1 MSLKIRN
8 APIFHNM
15 NIFIDNIALK
25 KEKRRKFAEILQISA
40 VLFILP
46 IYFFIF
52 VCYYSKVIFKACK
65 PLRKETKM
73 KKFKTLLST
82 LILLS
87 LLSACNGTNNSST
100 TNSSNSSNTTIST
113 SSSTTNSSTT
123 SKDSSSSSTNTS
135 STNPSSSSTSSN
147 SSSTSSAPINTKDK
161 LKDIVVGN
169 SFNGDVVIAGKRGN
183 DFYVED
189 QTGYAFVYLNNNSDY
204 KELQIGDQ
212 VNLQG
217 KIVEFTN
224 AGIIQIST
232 VTSMTKLK
240 SNCALRS
247 INKVENFDQIDSYRM
262 GRIAIDN
269 VVLESK
275 TINSGSTD
283 SSLKISKNGKTLTI
297 FIGKRLDSQV
307 KNDIESIFNTLNT
320 KDTFSIN
327 GAFADYYKSS
337 QIVLTSADQI
347 VADELSFEKKVAI
360 VEANSISSLNNSN
373 VYKDISLPTSGLYNS
388 KIEWTSSN
396 TLVVSNSGKVTRPE
410 NGDVKVTLSYV
421 ITIDNQKTTSKN
433 ITVNVKQKG
442 NTNYEYVYVEPN
454 YSGTYYNQVSDEL
467 RGKDLLLQL
476 DNLLDSTSHPTINFT
491 YKGLMSEVFPYTDGK
506 DGKLYAFYRGTLAS
520 SGSMNREH
528 VWPNSRGGNYVERD
542 PHMVRPTLTSDN
554 SGRGNAFYNESG
566 NYDPGEFGAY
576 QYRGICARIIFYCAV
591 KAQENGLNLV
601 DKNTDSTSNK
611 SMGKLSTLL
620 KWNLEYDIDAT
631 EIQRNDVLYTKF
643 KHNRNPFIDDRNY
656 ACKIW
661 GDTNAET
668 RGVCSGN
675 Y

>member
-1 MSLKIRN
+1 
-8 APIFHNM
+8 
-15 NIFIDNIALK
+15 
-25 KEKRRKFAEILQISA
+25 
-40 VLFILP
+40 
-46 IYFFIF
+46 
-52 VCYYSKVIFKACK
+52 
-65 PLRKETKM
+65 M

-113 SSSTTNSSTT
+113 SSSSTNSSTT

-135 STNPSSSSTSSN
+135 STNPSSSSTSSSST

-217 KIVEFTN
+217 KVVEFTN

-360 VEANSISSLNNSN
+360 IEANSISSLNNSN

-396 TLVVSNSGKVTRPE
+396 TLIVSNSGKVTRPE

-454 YSGTYYNQVSDEL
+454 YSGTYYNQISDEL

>member
-1 MSLKIRN
+1 
-8 APIFHNM
+8 
-15 NIFIDNIALK
+15 
-25 KEKRRKFAEILQISA
+25 
-40 VLFILP
+40 
-46 IYFFIF
+46 
-52 VCYYSKVIFKACK
+52 
-65 PLRKETKM
+65 M

-135 STNPSSSSTSSN
+135 STNPSSSSTSSSST

-337 QIVLTSADQI
+337 QFVLTSADQI

-454 YSGTYYNQVSDEL
+454 YSGTYYNQISDEL

>member
-1 MSLKIRN
+1 
-8 APIFHNM
+8 
-15 NIFIDNIALK
+15 
-25 KEKRRKFAEILQISA
+25 
-40 VLFILP
+40 
-46 IYFFIF
+46 
-52 VCYYSKVIFKACK
+52 
-65 PLRKETKM
+65 M

-135 STNPSSSSTSSN
+135 STNPSSSSTSSS

-337 QIVLTSADQI
+337 QIILTSANQI
-347 VADELSFEKKVAI
+347 VANELSFEKKVAI

-396 TLVVSNSGKVTRPE
+396 TLIVSNSGKVTRPE

-454 YSGTYYNQVSDEL
+454 YSGTYYNQISDEL

>member
-1 MSLKIRN
+1 
-8 APIFHNM
+8 
-15 NIFIDNIALK
+15 
-25 KEKRRKFAEILQISA
+25 
-40 VLFILP
+40 
-46 IYFFIF
+46 
-52 VCYYSKVIFKACK
+52 
-65 PLRKETKM
+65 M

-113 SSSTTNSSTT
+113 SSS
-123 SKDSSSSSTNTS
+123 
-135 STNPSSSSTSSN
+135 

-189 QTGYAFVYLNNNSDY
+189 QTGHAFVYLNNNSDY

-454 YSGTYYNQVSDEL
+454 YSGTYYNQISDEL

>member
-1 MSLKIRN
+1 
-8 APIFHNM
+8 
-15 NIFIDNIALK
+15 
-25 KEKRRKFAEILQISA
+25 
-40 VLFILP
+40 
-46 IYFFIF
+46 
-52 VCYYSKVIFKACK
+52 
-65 PLRKETKM
+65 M

-135 STNPSSSSTSSN
+135 STNPSSSSTSSS

-454 YSGTYYNQVSDEL
+454 YSGTYYNQISDEL

-506 DGKLYAFYRGTLAS
+506 LYAFYRGTLAS

-528 VWPNSRGGNYVERD
+528 VWPNSRGGNYIERD

-554 SGRGNAFYNESG
+554 SGRVNAFYNESG

>member
-1 MSLKIRN
+1 
-8 APIFHNM
+8 
-15 NIFIDNIALK
+15 
-25 KEKRRKFAEILQISA
+25 
-40 VLFILP
+40 
-46 IYFFIF
+46 
-52 VCYYSKVIFKACK
+52 
-65 PLRKETKM
+65 M

-135 STNPSSSSTSSN
+135 STNPSSSSTSSS

-454 YSGTYYNQVSDEL
+454 YSGTYYNQISDEL

-668 RGVCSGN
+668 CGVCSGN

>member
-1 MSLKIRN
+1 
-8 APIFHNM
+8 
-15 NIFIDNIALK
+15 
-25 KEKRRKFAEILQISA
+25 
-40 VLFILP
+40 
-46 IYFFIF
+46 
-52 VCYYSKVIFKACK
+52 
-65 PLRKETKM
+65 M

-135 STNPSSSSTSSN
+135 SINPSSSSTSSS

-169 SFNGDVVIAGKRGN
+169 SFNGNVVIAGKRGN

-360 VEANSISSLNNSN
+360 IEANSISSLNNSN

-396 TLVVSNSGKVTRPE
+396 TLIVSNSGKVTRPE

-454 YSGTYYNQVSDEL
+454 YSGTYYNQISDEL

>member
-1 MSLKIRN
+1 
-8 APIFHNM
+8 
-15 NIFIDNIALK
+15 
-25 KEKRRKFAEILQISA
+25 
-40 VLFILP
+40 
-46 IYFFIF
+46 
-52 VCYYSKVIFKACK
+52 
-65 PLRKETKM
+65 M

-135 STNPSSSSTSSN
+135 STNPSSSYTSSS

-454 YSGTYYNQVSDEL
+454 YSGTYYNQISDEL

>member
-1 MSLKIRN
+1 
-8 APIFHNM
+8 
-15 NIFIDNIALK
+15 
-25 KEKRRKFAEILQISA
+25 
-40 VLFILP
+40 
-46 IYFFIF
+46 
-52 VCYYSKVIFKACK
+52 
-65 PLRKETKM
+65 M

-135 STNPSSSSTSSN
+135 STNPSSSSTSSS

-396 TLVVSNSGKVTRPE
+396 TLIVSNSGKVTRPE

-433 ITVNVKQKG
+433 ITVNVKQKD

-454 YSGTYYNQVSDEL
+454 YSGTYYNQISDEL

>member
-1 MSLKIRN
+1 
-8 APIFHNM
+8 
-15 NIFIDNIALK
+15 
-25 KEKRRKFAEILQISA
+25 
-40 VLFILP
+40 
-46 IYFFIF
+46 
-52 VCYYSKVIFKACK
+52 
-65 PLRKETKM
+65 M

-135 STNPSSSSTSSN
+135 STNPSSSSTSSS

-454 YSGTYYNQVSDEL
+454 YSGTYYNQISDEL

-566 NYDPGEFGAY
+566 NYDPGEFGTY

>member
-1 MSLKIRN
+1 
-8 APIFHNM
+8 
-15 NIFIDNIALK
+15 
-25 KEKRRKFAEILQISA
+25 
-40 VLFILP
+40 
-46 IYFFIF
+46 
-52 VCYYSKVIFKACK
+52 
-65 PLRKETKM
+65 M

-135 STNPSSSSTSSN
+135 STNPSSSSTSSS

-360 VEANSISSLNNSN
+360 IEANSISSLNNSN

-454 YSGTYYNQVSDEL
+454 YSGTYYNQISDEL
-467 RGKDLLLQL
+467 RGKNLLL
-476 DNLLDSTSHPTINFT
+476 
-491 YKGLMSEVFPYTDGK
+491 
-506 DGKLYAFYRGTLAS
+506 
-520 SGSMNREH
+520 
-528 VWPNSRGGNYVERD
+528 
-542 PHMVRPTLTSDN
+542 
-554 SGRGNAFYNESG
+554 
-566 NYDPGEFGAY
+566 
-576 QYRGICARIIFYCAV
+576 
-591 KAQENGLNLV
+591 
-601 DKNTDSTSNK
+601 
-611 SMGKLSTLL
+611 
-620 KWNLEYDIDAT
+620 
-631 EIQRNDVLYTKF
+631 
-643 KHNRNPFIDDRNY
+643 PFITIR
-656 ACKIW
+656 
-661 GDTNAET
+661 
-668 RGVCSGN
+668 
-675 Y
+675 

>member
-1 MSLKIRN
+1 
-8 APIFHNM
+8 
-15 NIFIDNIALK
+15 
-25 KEKRRKFAEILQISA
+25 
-40 VLFILP
+40 
-46 IYFFIF
+46 
-52 VCYYSKVIFKACK
+52 
-65 PLRKETKM
+65 M

-135 STNPSSSSTSSN
+135 STNPSSSSTSSS

-169 SFNGDVVIAGKRGN
+169 SFNGNVVIAGKRGN

-360 VEANSISSLNNSN
+360 IEANSISSLNNSN

-396 TLVVSNSGKVTRPE
+396 TLIVSNSGKVTRPE

-454 YSGTYYNQVSDEL
+454 YSGTYYNQISDEL

>member
-1 MSLKIRN
+1 
-8 APIFHNM
+8 
-15 NIFIDNIALK
+15 
-25 KEKRRKFAEILQISA
+25 
-40 VLFILP
+40 
-46 IYFFIF
+46 
-52 VCYYSKVIFKACK
+52 
-65 PLRKETKM
+65 M

-135 STNPSSSSTSSN
+135 STNPSSSSTSSS

-169 SFNGDVVIAGKRGN
+169 SFNGDVVITGKRGN

-360 VEANSISSLNNSN
+360 IEANSISSLNNSN
-373 VYKDISLPTSGLYNS
+373 VYKDIPLPTSGLYNS

-396 TLVVSNSGKVTRPE
+396 TLIVSNSGKVTRPE

-454 YSGTYYNQVSDEL
+454 YSGTYYNQISDEL

>member
-1 MSLKIRN
+1 
-8 APIFHNM
+8 
-15 NIFIDNIALK
+15 
-25 KEKRRKFAEILQISA
+25 
-40 VLFILP
+40 
-46 IYFFIF
+46 
-52 VCYYSKVIFKACK
+52 
-65 PLRKETKM
+65 M

-135 STNPSSSSTSSN
+135 STNPSSSSTSSSST
-147 SSSTSSAPINTKDK
+147 SSSTSSAPINAKDK

-454 YSGTYYNQVSDEL
+454 YSGTYYNQISDEL

>member
-1 MSLKIRN
+1 
-8 APIFHNM
+8 
-15 NIFIDNIALK
+15 
-25 KEKRRKFAEILQISA
+25 
-40 VLFILP
+40 
-46 IYFFIF
+46 
-52 VCYYSKVIFKACK
+52 
-65 PLRKETKM
+65 M

-135 STNPSSSSTSSN
+135 STNTSSSSTSSSST

-396 TLVVSNSGKVTRPE
+396 TLIVSNSGKVTRPE

-454 YSGTYYNQVSDEL
+454 YSGTYYNQISDEL

>member
-1 MSLKIRN
+1 
-8 APIFHNM
+8 
-15 NIFIDNIALK
+15 
-25 KEKRRKFAEILQISA
+25 
-40 VLFILP
+40 
-46 IYFFIF
+46 
-52 VCYYSKVIFKACK
+52 
-65 PLRKETKM
+65 M

-135 STNPSSSSTSSN
+135 STNPSSSSTSSSST

-169 SFNGDVVIAGKRGN
+169 SFNGNVVIAGKRGN

-454 YSGTYYNQVSDEL
+454 YSGTYYNQISDEL

>member
-1 MSLKIRN
+1 
-8 APIFHNM
+8 
-15 NIFIDNIALK
+15 
-25 KEKRRKFAEILQISA
+25 
-40 VLFILP
+40 
-46 IYFFIF
+46 
-52 VCYYSKVIFKACK
+52 
-65 PLRKETKM
+65 M

-135 STNPSSSSTSSN
+135 STNPSSSSTSSS

-283 SSLKISKNGKTLTI
+283 SSIKISKNGKTLTI

-454 YSGTYYNQVSDEL
+454 YSGTYYNQISDEL

-566 NYDPGEFGAY
+566 KYDPGEFGAY

>member
-1 MSLKIRN
+1 
-8 APIFHNM
+8 
-15 NIFIDNIALK
+15 
-25 KEKRRKFAEILQISA
+25 
-40 VLFILP
+40 
-46 IYFFIF
+46 
-52 VCYYSKVIFKACK
+52 
-65 PLRKETKM
+65 M

-123 SKDSSSSSTNTS
+123 SKDSSFSSTNTS
-135 STNPSSSSTSSN
+135 STNPSSSSTSSS

-360 VEANSISSLNNSN
+360 IEANSISSLNNSN

-454 YSGTYYNQVSDEL
+454 YSGTYYNQISDEL

-554 SGRGNAFYNESG
+554 SGRENAFYNESG

>member
-1 MSLKIRN
+1 
-8 APIFHNM
+8 
-15 NIFIDNIALK
+15 
-25 KEKRRKFAEILQISA
+25 
-40 VLFILP
+40 
-46 IYFFIF
+46 
-52 VCYYSKVIFKACK
+52 
-65 PLRKETKM
+65 M

-135 STNPSSSSTSSN
+135 STNPSSSSTSSS

-396 TLVVSNSGKVTRPE
+396 TLIVSNSGKVTRPE
-410 NGDVKVTLSYV
+410 KGDVKVTLSYV

-454 YSGTYYNQVSDEL
+454 YSGTYYNQISDEL

-528 VWPNSRGGNYVERD
+528 VWPNSRGGNYIERD

>member
-1 MSLKIRN
+1 
-8 APIFHNM
+8 
-15 NIFIDNIALK
+15 
-25 KEKRRKFAEILQISA
+25 
-40 VLFILP
+40 
-46 IYFFIF
+46 
-52 VCYYSKVIFKACK
+52 
-65 PLRKETKM
+65 M

-135 STNPSSSSTSSN
+135 STNPSSSSTSSSST

-360 VEANSISSLNNSN
+360 IEANSISSLNNSN

-454 YSGTYYNQVSDEL
+454 YSGTYYNQISDEL

-591 KAQENGLNLV
+591 KAQENGLNIV

>member
-1 MSLKIRN
+1 
-8 APIFHNM
+8 
-15 NIFIDNIALK
+15 
-25 KEKRRKFAEILQISA
+25 
-40 VLFILP
+40 
-46 IYFFIF
+46 
-52 VCYYSKVIFKACK
+52 
-65 PLRKETKM
+65 M

-113 SSSTTNSSTT
+113 STSSSTTNSSTT

-135 STNPSSSSTSSN
+135 STNPSSSSTSSSPT

-454 YSGTYYNQVSDEL
+454 YSGTYYNQISDEL

>member
-1 MSLKIRN
+1 
-8 APIFHNM
+8 
-15 NIFIDNIALK
+15 
-25 KEKRRKFAEILQISA
+25 
-40 VLFILP
+40 
-46 IYFFIF
+46 
-52 VCYYSKVIFKACK
+52 
-65 PLRKETKM
+65 M

-135 STNPSSSSTSSN
+135 STNPSSSSTSSSST

-360 VEANSISSLNNSN
+360 IEANSISSLNNSN

-454 YSGTYYNQVSDEL
+454 YSGTYYNQISDEL

-542 PHMVRPTLTSDN
+542 PHMVRPTLTNDN
-554 SGRGNAFYNESG
+554 SGRGYAFYNESG

>member
-1 MSLKIRN
+1 
-8 APIFHNM
+8 
-15 NIFIDNIALK
+15 
-25 KEKRRKFAEILQISA
+25 
-40 VLFILP
+40 
-46 IYFFIF
+46 
-52 VCYYSKVIFKACK
+52 
-65 PLRKETKM
+65 M

-135 STNPSSSSTSSN
+135 STNPSSSSTSSSST

-283 SSLKISKNGKTLTI
+283 SSLKISKNGQTLTI

-360 VEANSISSLNNSN
+360 IEANSISSLNNSN

-396 TLVVSNSGKVTRPE
+396 TLIVSNSGKVTRPE

-454 YSGTYYNQVSDEL
+454 YSGTYYNQISDEL

>member
-1 MSLKIRN
+1 
-8 APIFHNM
+8 
-15 NIFIDNIALK
+15 
-25 KEKRRKFAEILQISA
+25 
-40 VLFILP
+40 
-46 IYFFIF
+46 
-52 VCYYSKVIFKACK
+52 
-65 PLRKETKM
+65 M

-113 SSSTTNSSTT
+113 SST
-123 SKDSSSSSTNTS
+123 
-135 STNPSSSSTSSN
+135 

-360 VEANSISSLNNSN
+360 IEANSISSLNNSN

-396 TLVVSNSGKVTRPE
+396 TLIVSNSGKVTRPE

-454 YSGTYYNQVSDEL
+454 YSGTYYNQISDEL

-576 QYRGICARIIFYCAV
+576 QYRGICAIIIFYCAV

>member
-1 MSLKIRN
+1 
-8 APIFHNM
+8 
-15 NIFIDNIALK
+15 
-25 KEKRRKFAEILQISA
+25 
-40 VLFILP
+40 
-46 IYFFIF
+46 
-52 VCYYSKVIFKACK
+52 
-65 PLRKETKM
+65 M

-100 TNSSNSSNTTIST
+100 TNSSNSSNTIIST
-113 SSSTTNSSTT
+113 SSGTTNSSTT

-135 STNPSSSSTSSN
+135 STNPSSSSTSSSST

-360 VEANSISSLNNSN
+360 IEANSISSLNNSN

-396 TLVVSNSGKVTRPE
+396 TLIVSNSGKVTRPE

-454 YSGTYYNQVSDEL
+454 YSGTYYNQISDEL

>member
-1 MSLKIRN
+1 
-8 APIFHNM
+8 
-15 NIFIDNIALK
+15 
-25 KEKRRKFAEILQISA
+25 
-40 VLFILP
+40 
-46 IYFFIF
+46 
-52 VCYYSKVIFKACK
+52 
-65 PLRKETKM
+65 M

-135 STNPSSSSTSSN
+135 STNPSSSSTSSS

-169 SFNGDVVIAGKRGN
+169 SFNCNVVIAGKRGN

-360 VEANSISSLNNSN
+360 IEANSISSLNNSN

-396 TLVVSNSGKVTRPE
+396 TLIVSNSGKVTRPE

-454 YSGTYYNQVSDEL
+454 YSGTYYNQISDEL

>member
-1 MSLKIRN
+1 
-8 APIFHNM
+8 
-15 NIFIDNIALK
+15 
-25 KEKRRKFAEILQISA
+25 
-40 VLFILP
+40 
-46 IYFFIF
+46 
-52 VCYYSKVIFKACK
+52 
-65 PLRKETKM
+65 M

-135 STNPSSSSTSSN
+135 STNPSSSSTSSSST
-147 SSSTSSAPINTKDK
+147 SSSTSSAPITTKDK

-454 YSGTYYNQVSDEL
+454 YSGTYYNQISDEL

>member
-1 MSLKIRN
+1 
-8 APIFHNM
+8 
-15 NIFIDNIALK
+15 
-25 KEKRRKFAEILQISA
+25 
-40 VLFILP
+40 
-46 IYFFIF
+46 
-52 VCYYSKVIFKACK
+52 
-65 PLRKETKM
+65 M

-113 SSSTTNSSTT
+113 SST
-123 SKDSSSSSTNTS
+123 
-135 STNPSSSSTSSN
+135 

-396 TLVVSNSGKVTRPE
+396 TLIVSNSGKVTRPE

-454 YSGTYYNQVSDEL
+454 YSGTYYNQISDEL

-491 YKGLMSEVFPYTDGK
+491 YKGLMYEVFPYTDGK

>member
-1 MSLKIRN
+1 
-8 APIFHNM
+8 
-15 NIFIDNIALK
+15 
-25 KEKRRKFAEILQISA
+25 
-40 VLFILP
+40 
-46 IYFFIF
+46 
-52 VCYYSKVIFKACK
+52 
-65 PLRKETKM
+65 M

-113 SSSTTNSSTT
+113 SST
-123 SKDSSSSSTNTS
+123 
-135 STNPSSSSTSSN
+135 

-454 YSGTYYNQVSDEL
+454 YSGTYYNQISDEL
-467 RGKDLLLQL
+467 RGKNLLLQL

>member
-1 MSLKIRN
+1 
-8 APIFHNM
+8 
-15 NIFIDNIALK
+15 
-25 KEKRRKFAEILQISA
+25 
-40 VLFILP
+40 
-46 IYFFIF
+46 
-52 VCYYSKVIFKACK
+52 
-65 PLRKETKM
+65 M

-82 LILLS
+82 LILLL

-135 STNPSSSSTSSN
+135 STNPSSSSTSSSST

-454 YSGTYYNQVSDEL
+454 YSGTYYNQISDEL

>member
-1 MSLKIRN
+1 
-8 APIFHNM
+8 
-15 NIFIDNIALK
+15 
-25 KEKRRKFAEILQISA
+25 
-40 VLFILP
+40 
-46 IYFFIF
+46 
-52 VCYYSKVIFKACK
+52 
-65 PLRKETKM
+65 M

-113 SSSTTNSSTT
+113 GSSTTNSSTT

-135 STNPSSSSTSSN
+135 STNPSSSSTSSSPT

-454 YSGTYYNQVSDEL
+454 YSGTYYNQISDEL

>member
-1 MSLKIRN
+1 
-8 APIFHNM
+8 
-15 NIFIDNIALK
+15 
-25 KEKRRKFAEILQISA
+25 
-40 VLFILP
+40 
-46 IYFFIF
+46 
-52 VCYYSKVIFKACK
+52 
-65 PLRKETKM
+65 M

-135 STNPSSSSTSSN
+135 STNPSSSSTSSSST
-147 SSSTSSAPINTKDK
+147 SSSTSSAPINAKDK

-360 VEANSISSLNNSN
+360 IEANSISSLNNSN

-396 TLVVSNSGKVTRPE
+396 TLVVSNSGKITRPE

-454 YSGTYYNQVSDEL
+454 YSGTYYNQISDEL

-554 SGRGNAFYNESG
+554 SGRENAFYNESG

>member
-1 MSLKIRN
+1 
-8 APIFHNM
+8 
-15 NIFIDNIALK
+15 
-25 KEKRRKFAEILQISA
+25 
-40 VLFILP
+40 
-46 IYFFIF
+46 
-52 VCYYSKVIFKACK
+52 
-65 PLRKETKM
+65 M

-135 STNPSSSSTSSN
+135 STNPSSSSTSSS

-396 TLVVSNSGKVTRPE
+396 TLIVSNSGKVTRSE
-410 NGDVKVTLSYV
+410 KGDVKVTLSYV

-454 YSGTYYNQVSDEL
+454 YSGTYYNQISDEL

-554 SGRGNAFYNESG
+554 SGRENAFYNESG

>member
-1 MSLKIRN
+1 
-8 APIFHNM
+8 
-15 NIFIDNIALK
+15 
-25 KEKRRKFAEILQISA
+25 
-40 VLFILP
+40 
-46 IYFFIF
+46 
-52 VCYYSKVIFKACK
+52 
-65 PLRKETKM
+65 M

-113 SSSTTNSSTT
+113 SST
-123 SKDSSSSSTNTS
+123 
-135 STNPSSSSTSSN
+135 

-189 QTGYAFVYLNNNSDY
+189 QTGYVFVYLNNNSDY

-269 VVLESK
+269 IVLESK

-360 VEANSISSLNNSN
+360 IEANSISSLNNSN

-454 YSGTYYNQVSDEL
+454 YSGTYYNQISDEL

>member
-1 MSLKIRN
+1 
-8 APIFHNM
+8 
-15 NIFIDNIALK
+15 
-25 KEKRRKFAEILQISA
+25 
-40 VLFILP
+40 
-46 IYFFIF
+46 
-52 VCYYSKVIFKACK
+52 
-65 PLRKETKM
+65 M

-113 SSSTTNSSTT
+113 S
-123 SKDSSSSSTNTS
+123 
-135 STNPSSSSTSSN
+135 

-327 GAFADYYKSS
+327 GVFADYYKSS

-347 VADELSFEKKVAI
+347 VADELSFKKKVAI

-396 TLVVSNSGKVTRPE
+396 TLIVSNSGKVTRPE

-454 YSGTYYNQVSDEL
+454 YSGTYYNQISDEL

>member
-1 MSLKIRN
+1 
-8 APIFHNM
+8 
-15 NIFIDNIALK
+15 
-25 KEKRRKFAEILQISA
+25 
-40 VLFILP
+40 
-46 IYFFIF
+46 
-52 VCYYSKVIFKACK
+52 
-65 PLRKETKM
+65 M

-135 STNPSSSSTSSN
+135 STNPSSSSTSSSST

-347 VADELSFEKKVAI
+347 VADELSFKKKVAI

-396 TLVVSNSGKVTRPE
+396 TLIVSNSGKVTRPE

-454 YSGTYYNQVSDEL
+454 YSGTYYNQISDEL

-554 SGRGNAFYNESG
+554 SGRENAFYNESG

>member
-1 MSLKIRN
+1 
-8 APIFHNM
+8 
-15 NIFIDNIALK
+15 
-25 KEKRRKFAEILQISA
+25 
-40 VLFILP
+40 
-46 IYFFIF
+46 
-52 VCYYSKVIFKACK
+52 
-65 PLRKETKM
+65 M

-135 STNPSSSSTSSN
+135 STNPSSSSTSSSPT

-454 YSGTYYNQVSDEL
+454 YSGTYYNQISDEL

-528 VWPNSRGGNYVERD
+528 VWPNSRGGNYIERD

>member
-1 MSLKIRN
+1 
-8 APIFHNM
+8 
-15 NIFIDNIALK
+15 
-25 KEKRRKFAEILQISA
+25 
-40 VLFILP
+40 
-46 IYFFIF
+46 
-52 VCYYSKVIFKACK
+52 
-65 PLRKETKM
+65 M

-135 STNPSSSSTSSN
+135 STNPSSSSTSSSPT

-454 YSGTYYNQVSDEL
+454 YSGTYYNQISDEL

-554 SGRGNAFYNESG
+554 SGRENAFYNESG

>member
-1 MSLKIRN
+1 
-8 APIFHNM
+8 
-15 NIFIDNIALK
+15 
-25 KEKRRKFAEILQISA
+25 
-40 VLFILP
+40 
-46 IYFFIF
+46 
-52 VCYYSKVIFKACK
+52 
-65 PLRKETKM
+65 M

-135 STNPSSSSTSSN
+135 STNPSSSSTSSS

-454 YSGTYYNQVSDEL
+454 YSGTYYNQISDEL

-643 KHNRNPFIDDRNY
+643 KHNRNPFIDNRNY

>member
-1 MSLKIRN
+1 
-8 APIFHNM
+8 
-15 NIFIDNIALK
+15 
-25 KEKRRKFAEILQISA
+25 
-40 VLFILP
+40 
-46 IYFFIF
+46 
-52 VCYYSKVIFKACK
+52 
-65 PLRKETKM
+65 M

-113 SSSTTNSSTT
+113 SSSTTNLSTT

-135 STNPSSSSTSSN
+135 STNPSSSSTSSS

-169 SFNGDVVIAGKRGN
+169 SFNGDVIIAGKRGN

-360 VEANSISSLNNSN
+360 IEANSISSLNNSN

-396 TLVVSNSGKVTRPE
+396 TLIVSNSGKVTRPE

-454 YSGTYYNQVSDEL
+454 YSGTYYNQISDEL